1 VEELLAAAGRNE
13 LTARQIQAVLQ
24 EPAPAPVAEPV
35 PARSAP
41 APQPKG
47 DILVVGV
54 DKLLTVL
61 ARCCKP
67 APPDP
72 IIGFVTRGRGVTV
85 HRASCPNVMRLSRE
99 RLIEAQWGAQAGRGA
114 FPVDVEVDGGAQPEL
129 MRDVLDVFAREQV
142 RILAAR
148 SHARDARARLYFTLE
163 ISDLS
168 RLRRLLTLVGELPG
182 VTQARRA

>member
-1 VEELLAAAGRNE
+1 M
-13 LTARQIQAVLQ
+13 
-24 EPAPAPVAEPV
+24 
-35 PARSAP
+35 
-41 APQPKG
+41 
-47 DILVVGV
+47 VGV

-85 HRASCPNVMRLSRE
+85 HRASCPNVARLVAE

-114 FPVDVEVDGGAQPEL
+114 FAVDVEVDGGNQPEL

-142 RILAAR
+142 RVLAAR
-148 SHARDARARLYFTLE
+148 THARDAQARLYFTVE
-163 ISDLS
+163 IADLS
-168 RLRRLLTLVGELPG
+168 QLRRLLALIGELAG